1 MFSNSEDVKSAKQL
15 LEQLTAGANGAES
28 ASNRCKQTLSDLQ
41 RLLDPNTLPVY
52 HFKTRKST
60 TRLNGTSQS
69 HQTQASKLSPFARMV
84 MEQADVQY
92 RYLTPESPEPEA
104 RSGASKKA
112 SKAHSKTPQGQVNG
126 YGAVPQATPSSQ
138 QRKVYAVIPSDISP
152 SQRAEY
158 QYIPDSDAVSGNQY
172 LTPSTRPNANGLRIM
187 SVEQRQ
193 KGDLAVQNLQNVL
206 VEIFDAEDQFQ
217 SDAFDSRMFTI
228 RDTDEGPVSTL
239 QSETQSK
246 LESCIAKAVSAGRLL
261 DVDVEHLA
269 RAQRLCEVSVTGVD
283 NLSLLIGEDWSE
295 EDTAEWLARI
305 HTTETGLMGAR
316 ALIRIMNGAAQQKEL
331 QSEDYL
337 KNVLETLKTVIET
350 CLVPIVEE
358 SAFSRERVKG
368 EKGLPP
374 FSSKFLTA
382 SSNRKFVLPVLN
394 GATKCMRLLGDLLVK
409 TEFDETAIS
418 SVEYLCKTIIFAE
431 NTSTEKESAL
441 GIQNFETLRRCA
453 MDVLAKIF
461 TKYDAQ
467 RQYIFDEILVS
478 LEKLPA
484 TKQSARQYRLP
495 DSKPI
500 QLVSALL
507 MRLVQTSATQNDRAL
522 KLRSKAQDDED
533 EDNEEEEASED
544 ESSGED
550 EEEIRVSPAKRS
562 NGSPD
567 LASLT
572 KPLHDAAQTNARYIV
587 HVLVTRALSTS
598 KSSEE
603 PYRKLLDIFTE
614 DFLNVLGSSDW
625 PAAEVLLRMLL
636 MRMIGIIERDS
647 SPAPART
654 LALELLGVMG
664 SGILELQLTARD
676 TARTIDTTES
686 AIVRHLC
693 NMIKQ
698 LEAGNADASE
708 MLSFDGPYRVLIEY
722 LEARSTGDD
731 PQLQTARGY
740 HLMEWAYA
748 AAGGREGSADSDA
761 SDGLRSSQ
769 DLRSNLKHMLL
780 DRQWLDE
787 HSGMHRVSTAEGR
800 LAAMTVTLNSTF
812 CRAFNRIFNTLLT
825 SMSSDQSSS
834 TVKSRA
840 LKSVVTLLEKD
851 ASILERNSHVLQ
863 HIFRCASDSSPL
875 VRDSALGLIDKC
887 LALQPG
893 LHTTAYKALIA
904 RTHDAAVGVRKRAM
918 RMLKDVYLKTN
929 VNAIRSAIANA
940 IIARIHDSE
949 ENIIEI
955 ARTTMEEIWLEP
967 LHGMKLD
974 GERAIQA
981 KLAFGSQAALIIE
994 TVEQSDEMMK
1004 VLEPLLKR
1012 LLTRSKAAEA
1022 NSAVCKTIIAVLF
1035 DGTIDNKEIPGSP
1048 PQSEILRSLTIF
1060 ARACPD
1066 LFTPTQLERL
1076 EPYTQNLDN
1085 TDDLD
1090 VYRSV
1095 IIILRH
1101 VIPHQPVMRREF
1113 LDNMQTTLLR
1123 SMQKLHKSELNEVA
1137 PCLWTISRKIEATK
1151 RLANA
1156 ISSVLGLICQLRGDD
1171 LTPDQQRKLIR
1182 LVRIAGEFGNACDF
1196 EKELPDFRQKFAW
1209 FKGPSVPALIVEIIC
1224 PFTSPKRPLE
1234 IRVECLEAICTVS
1247 KAWPKQ
1253 FLRTDV
1259 SNAFET
1265 VFRERD
1271 PSLEKVLLSGL
1282 EGFFIAQEVPDENA
1296 DDLDPE
1302 AASGTDR
1309 LGKTYVASDQ
1319 DGASTSMAQRFM
1331 PQILQLAL
1339 ASYDA
1344 RAFVAARLVVSI
1356 NKQGLVH
1363 PKESGPALVALE
1375 TCPNKAI
1382 AAEAF
1387 KEHKSQHQKHETL
1400 FEKEYIRAVQR
1411 TFEYQRNVI
1420 GDPAGFVGQPA
1431 TSKMHLTWE
1440 VLKIGKAQVRKK
1452 FLANVAQKLDFD
1464 PAALDTTAAQQHQ
1477 LLYVKFCTDN
1487 LAFFEYDRVDD
1498 VLHLLNSLDKVFAG
1512 TGSAVAQAIESE
1524 VLKLRVE
1531 GLVGNDGYSSQIPNG
1546 DHQWTMPNGG
1556 FDFDFDFDFDTIK
1569 VGPMSADT
1577 IQVGTMPMEATAPTA
1592 PVDIDSA
1599 RLQQLAISAKILT
1612 LIWETRSF
1620 LVRVWNMQK
1629 HMRSKK
1635 LEKDATKAPNRA
1647 TNAPWL
1653 TDAYLKRT
1661 NEASAPLDGYDIQRA
1676 TCSAFADLISV
1687 DNEVKV
1693 ASDEEAEVGLANG
1706 YDTPSEGSSR
1716 KSPSVPGSGRGK
1728 KRKAGSVGNTPSKRA
1743 RPSLGKRKSTSGSKY
1758 AEESDE
1764 DGGWD

>member
-1 MFSNSEDVKSAKQL
+1 MFSNAEDVKSAKQL
-15 LEQLTAGANGAES
+15 LEQLNVGANGAEN
-28 ASNRCKQTLSDLQ
+28 ASNRCKQTLSDLK

-60 TRLNGTSQS
+60 TLLNGTNQN
-69 HQTQASKLSPFARMV
+69 HQTQGSKLSPFARMV

-92 RYLTPESPEPEA
+92 RYMTPESPEPEA
-104 RSGASKKA
+104 RTGANKKPSKIR
-112 SKAHSKTPQGQVNG
+112 SKAPQGHVNG
-126 YGAVPQATPSSQ
+126 YVAIPQATPSTQ
-138 QRKVYAVIPSDISP
+138 QREVYAVIPSDTSP
-152 SQRAEY
+152 AQRAEY
-158 QYIPDSDAVSGNQY
+158 HYIPDSDAMSGNQY
-172 LTPSTRPNANGLRIM
+172 LTPSTRPSANGLRIM

-193 KGDLAVQNLQNVL
+193 KGDLAVQNLKHLLQ
-206 VEIFDAEDQFQ
+206 EIFADEDQFQ
-217 SDAFDSRMFTI
+217 LGAFDTRMFTT
-228 RDTDEGPVSTL
+228 RDTDDGPVATL
-239 QSETQSK
+239 QSETLSR
-246 LESCIAKAVSAGRLL
+246 LESCIAKAVSTARLL
-261 DVDVEHLA
+261 DVDVDDLA
-269 RAQRLCEVSVTGVD
+269 RAQRLCESAVTGVD

-295 EDTAEWLARI
+295 EDTAEWLSRI
-305 HTTETGLMGAR
+305 QTTEAGLMGAR
-316 ALIRIMNGAAQQKEL
+316 ALIRVMNGAAQKKEL

-337 KNVLETLKTVIET
+337 RGVLETLKTVIET

-358 SAFSRERVKG
+358 PAFSRERVKG
-368 EKGLPP
+368 EKGPP
-374 FSSKFLTA
+374 PSNSKFLTA
-382 SSNRKFVLPVLN
+382 SNNRKSIIPVLN
-394 GATKCMRLLGDLLVK
+394 GTTKCMRLLGDLLVK
-409 TEFDETAIS
+409 TDFDETAIS
-418 SVEYLCKTIIFAE
+418 SVEYLCKTIMFAE
-431 NTSTEKESAL
+431 NTGTEKESAL

-467 RQYIFDEILVS
+467 RQFIFDEILQS

-507 MRLVQTSATQNDRAL
+507 MRLVQTSATQNDKAL
-522 KLRSKAQDDED
+522 RLRSKTQNDED
-533 EDNEEEEASED
+533 EENEEEKEFED
-544 ESSGED
+544 QSSDGD
-550 EEEIRVSPAKRS
+550 DEEIRVSPAKRS
-562 NGSPD
+562 NGVPD

-587 HVLVTRALSTS
+587 NVLVSRALSTS

-603 PYRKLLDIFTE
+603 PYRKLLDIFNE

-625 PAAEVLLRMLL
+625 PAAELLLRMLL

-664 SGILELQLTARD
+664 SGILELQISARD
-676 TARTIDTTES
+676 TARSIDTTES
-686 AIVRHLC
+686 PIARHLC
-693 NMIKQ
+693 SMVKQ
-698 LEAGNADASE
+698 LESGSPDSSE
-708 MLSFDGPYRVLIEY
+708 LLSFDGPYRVVIEY

-731 PQLQTARGY
+731 LQLQTARGY
-740 HLMEWAYA
+740 YLMEWGYA

-761 SDGLRSSQ
+761 SDALRYSQ
-769 DLRSNLKHMLL
+769 DLRSNVKHMLL
-780 DRQWLDE
+780 DPHWLDE
-787 HSGMHRVSTAEGR
+787 HSSMNRVSTVEGR
-800 LAAMTVTLNSTF
+800 LSAMTVTLSSTF
-812 CRAFNRIFNTLLT
+812 CKAFNRIFTTLLT
-825 SMSSDQSSS
+825 TMSSDQSSS

-851 ASILERNSHVLQ
+851 ASILDQNSYVLQ

-875 VRDSALGLIDKC
+875 VRDSALSLIDKC

-893 LHTTAYKALIA
+893 LHTTAYKALIG

-918 RMLKDVYLKTN
+918 RMLKDIYLKTQSS
-929 VNAIRSAIANA
+929 AIRSAIANA

-949 ENIIEI
+949 ESIIEI
-955 ARTTMEEIWLEP
+955 ARTTMEEIWMEP
-967 LHGMKLD
+967 LYGMKLD
-974 GERAIQA
+974 GERHIQA

-1004 VLEPLLKR
+1004 ILEPLLKR
-1012 LLTRSKAAEA
+1012 LLTKSKAAEA
-1022 NSAVCKTIIAVLF
+1022 NAVVCKTLIAVLF

-1060 ARACPD
+1060 AHACPH

-1095 IIILRH
+1095 IIILRN
-1101 VIPHQPVMRREF
+1101 VIPHQSVMRKEF
-1113 LDNMQTTLLR
+1113 LEGMQTTLLR
-1123 SMQKLHKSELNEVA
+1123 SMQKLHKAELNEVA
-1137 PCLWTISRKIEATK
+1137 PCLWTISREIEATK

-1156 ISSVLGLICQLRGDD
+1156 ISSVLGLICQLRGED
-1171 LTPDQQRKLIR
+1171 LSADQQRKLIR

-1196 EKELPDFRQKFAW
+1196 EKELPDFRQKFVW

-1234 IRVECLEAICTVS
+1234 VRTECLEAICTVS

-1253 FLRTDV
+1253 FLRADV
-1259 SNAFET
+1259 TNAFET

-1271 PSLEKVLLSGL
+1271 PSLEKVMLSGL
-1282 EGFFIAQEVPDENA
+1282 EGFFIAQEVPDDNA
-1296 DDLDPE
+1296 DDLQPE
-1302 AASGTDR
+1302 VASGTDR

-1331 PQILQLAL
+1331 PQILHLAL
-1339 ASYDA
+1339 ASYDP

-1411 TFEYQRNVI
+1411 TFEYQRRVI
-1420 GDPAGFVGQPA
+1420 GDAAGFIGKPPSA
-1431 TSKMHLTWE
+1431 KMHLTWE

-1464 PAALDTTAAQQHQ
+1464 PAALNTTAAQQHQ

-1498 VLHLLNSLDKVFAG
+1498 VLHLLNGLDKMFAG

-1531 GLVGNDGYSSQIPNG
+1531 GLVGAHGPSVQMPNGVYAGIIPNG
-1546 DHQWTMPNGG
+1546 S
-1556 FDFDFDFDFDTIK
+1556 FVSDTIE
-1569 VGPMSADT
+1569 VGLNSSDT
-1577 IQVGTMPMEATAPTA
+1577 IQVGAMPMQATAPTA
-1592 PVDIDSA
+1592 PIDIDRD
-1599 RLQQLAISAKILT
+1599 RLQQLAVSAQILT

-1629 HMRSKK
+1629 HMRAKK
-1635 LEKDATKAPNRA
+1635 LEKDATKAPSRA
-1647 TNAPWL
+1647 TNAPTL
-1653 TDAYLKRT
+1653 TDAYVRRI
-1661 NEASAPLDGYDIQRA
+1661 NEACTPLDDHVIQRA
-1676 TCSAFADLISV
+1676 TCSTFVELISV
-1687 DNEVKV
+1687 DSEVKV
-1693 ASDEEAEVGLANG
+1693 ASDEDADAELANG
-1706 YDTPSEGSSR
+1706 YDTPSEASSR
-1716 KSPSVPGSGRGK
+1716 KSPSVPGSSRGK
-1728 KRKAGSVGNTPSKRA
+1728 KRKASSVGNTPRKRG